1 MAEQIAKK
9 LQFSFSQYLKTA
21 EDGYVQV
28 PISNSR
34 DADNEFVVDV
44 DPRHLEFDIRGGRDY
59 AAAAA
64 GQPVLQQQF
73 EVYHPDAADDRKDN
87 PVRRLRRIVEIDVDS
102 KDESIEAQEFQ
113 ALNDFGRDVLLTWTP
128 PAEAVSQLQTLGI
141 EMRLDEHNTAHV
153 EMALT
158 HREALFLQ
166 LGLERAYPGVGSAD
180 TKYDGVLGA
189 VEQTSRG
196 MYDYLKSIK
205 DRTTEFQ
212 NAAADYQQRV
222 ANGLRDNLARYAVKQ
237 STGLDVRVPAKRGFG
252 FANIKAALWDDLG
265 TTFLSDVEENGGVPA
280 DTIKAAAAAGTA
292 AFVFAPFA
300 AAGAAVLGVATGVSY
315 LGLSAWA
322 GASVANELAN
332 SHRIVGSGL
341 AEQFILNGFTDTL
354 VRNPIDAAFS
364 GYVMYRMHTDVDSR
378 TTAFRQRVKDFESEV
393 AKAKANDETLPDL
406 AKFLSREINN
416 LKQEEPE
423 LGKALEAKNLTTTAE
438 LGDEL
443 EKQLKTDLADQLR
456 DVDRTVGYYSA
467 LMFRQRGTW
476 SLIDGLDY
484 VQGIKLSG
492 VALATSASLS
502 VLRAFM
508 GRLSM
513 SSDNQGYVVSGITTA
528 AKAMAVRYANS
539 PSGAVWDAI
548 ANTADV
554 GLAGTLQLFGAGM
567 VIYLGVTKVLP
578 AAFGWLKKAATVA
591 SFTLGTVAHLAGV
604 NNPVVSVDPVQLL
617 RDWLKV
623 DEKGQDERLNLFTI
637 HSPHTSRAYALV
649 VLLRV
654 LIRWYNTM
662 ADCLL
667 RDSRGKICLLAV
679 SELYRCRTIIMTA
692 YNHALSLLTG
702 SVSMC
707 IVMNSANMDT
717 NKSLYENYKAPANAP
732 QVTEMKRRVEADD
745 KRISDEMQLVLS
757 MFRQACDKISEI
769 DATHEDAGVT
779 DNPDDIQL
787 AFINYFE
794 DNDLTT
800 EVLNRTA
807 PTISPLA
814 QIAARGAGV
823 FCAMASQY
831 IACMENTYGDLEHF
845 ALITKVDEK
854 STLIENAS
862 VMFSLTVVMDMLF
875 MHELYLPTD
884 DPFLPHLI
892 GVNADAEVSALHS
905 PWLSSFLS
913 DTGKRVSNVFLKK
926 LLTGNVRRMELYMV
940 ARQLTSPYCTVMD
953 YMASRA
959 SMFAFQNKIQ
969 SFMAGFDD
977 RQKRR
982 FAQRRTM
989 QFDAFFQVYANYYI
1003 EQNAHHTLIGRMN
1016 APTRYSRLSVSSVYQ
1031 MSHLY
1036 LYGGYMEWFFQPGY
1050 FNTTLHVDERKVSLL
1065 SLDEL
1070 GKRVSFVEC
1079 MRVVKSDKT
1088 LRDQLRQQLLRILLT
1103 FSNLVLPRANER
1115 LSLQTQLYECIMKPD
1130 VDATS
1135 ILRRYLSEIQ
1145 RSPMAPRD
1153 IVRMLRF
1160 LAMALERSES
1170 SARELSPRLLPPD
1183 VTNAFASLLGW
1194 DSDEP
1199 IPYFWDC
1206 AIILY
1211 VCTLLR
1217 HQVGDMPLLY
1227 EAEFDDHA
1235 RCING
1240 TVGPIDVDAF
1250 LAHSVEY
1257 DMFHNQVQ
1265 GDDDVAIPAVS
1276 SVTRPRGSVDHIKR
1290 GEPSRIVPA
1299 DQKRPDQYL
1308 RTNDEEVVLW
1318 TDMWNKFVALYISS
1332 TARVDMNTLLNKW
1345 DVGFEK
1351 YYSEYNPAA
1360 GVFKMTTAEE
1370 TQFGKFAIVLKSA
1383 ARGKFKNDDDKQ
1395 KFIDA
1400 AGNLYNY
1407 CTTDAEGRSKTL
1419 KAEWTNVKDAM
1430 DESNAVKN
1438 DNQGPTPN
1446 LMKGNLGKDKEYTK
1460 LWNER
1465 LQRIDH
1471 YFKDLR
1477 LEADPTNG
1485 QKLCIELAEVFVIA
1499 LYFQSDAYFRK
1510 NGEAK
1515 KVEAAAEKFQ
1525 NSRRASAPAASALS
1539 DEKEAHSPQRGQS
1552 AMDAESS
1559 GAESIEEDESDG
1571 SDGDFFNDDDAL
1583 DDTKTGQAAA
1593 AGNRPQRVTPGR
1605 PIQSQMHHRR
1615 DADTNDDSD
1624 TGMHHPSHTGLRNR
1638 KNRKAKPTVHTV
1650 VKRDSQDAVHGKA
1663 SGGKWNWLIAAINW
1677 WTTSGNKVTQAD
1689 AANLEKMWTYEQ
1701 QYKQEVALRKAAETQ
1716 VLELRKEN
1724 RTLRERLSVLT
1735 KQNQSQ
1741 FHETTSIVPTGFT
1754 NAMIVELREQFERKD
1769 SRASTQETE
1778 EKSRQ
1783 AEILAVF
1790 QLFRKEIS
1798 DLLFL
1803 RTDTGETTFE
1813 AGKFAKPSL
1822 LEMYRKLSRKDIIY
1836 RMQHLMYIAH
1846 DKRTQ
1851 PTIEYD
1857 ELSNVLFTE
1866 SAVDHV
1872 CRWSGIGV
1880 TPTQLEIPLLSQV
1893 NNPNT
1898 ATKMVIYIR
1907 SANYQQYTRERMLT
1921 FPQFVYSPQALQGKK
1936 IAIVKVIQ
1944 VDRNC
1949 IIHRVMN
1956 LDTQQNNLMLIVEF
1970 HGDKPSDDLQFY
1982 LETLHPEDVP
1992 FKNGNVTRVTKLSS
2006 RPRQEIQVV
2015 AQTSVVPAAAA
2026 AAAPVEQQGT
2036 WWQRFW
2042 GRG

>member
-21 EDGYVQV
+21 DGEYVQV
-28 PISNSR
+28 PISNSQH
-34 DADNEFVVDV
+34 ADNEFVVDV
-44 DPRHLEFDIRGGRDY
+44 DPRHLKFDIRRGPDY
-59 AAAAA
+59 ATAAAAA
-64 GQPVLQQQF
+64 GQPFLQPQF

-128 PAEAVSQLQTLGI
+128 PREAESQLQTLGI
-141 EMRLDEHNTAHV
+141 EMKRLDQHSAAQV

-166 LGLERAYPGVGSAD
+166 LGLERAYPDISSED

-189 VEQTSRG
+189 VEKTSRG

-212 NAAADYQQRV
+212 NAAAKYQQHV

-237 STGLDVRVPAKRGFG
+237 STGLDVRVPAKRGG
-252 FANIKAALWDDLG
+252 AFANIKAALWDDLG
-265 TTFLSDVEENGGVPA
+265 TTFLSDVESNGGVPA

-393 AKAKANDETLPDL
+393 AKAKENHETLPDL
-406 AKFLSREINN
+406 ANFLSNEIKN

-423 LGKALEAKNLTTTAE
+423 LGKALEAKKATTAAE

-456 DVDRTVGYYSA
+456 DVDRSVGYYSA

-513 SSDNQGYVVSGITTA
+513 TSDNQGYVVSGITTA

-578 AAFGWLKKAATVA
+578 ATFGWLKKAATVA
-591 SFTLGTVAHLAGV
+591 SFTLGTMAHLAGV
-604 NNPVVSVDPVQLL
+604 NNAVVSVDPVQLL

-637 HSPHTSRAYALV
+637 HSPHTSRAYAFV

-732 QVTEMKRRVEADD
+732 QVTEMKKRVTADD

-779 DNPDDIQL
+779 HNPDDIQL

-800 EVLNRTA
+800 EILNRTA

-854 STLIENAS
+854 STLVENAS

-875 MHELYLPTD
+875 MHELYLPAN
-884 DPFLPHLI
+884 DPFLPHLV
-892 GVNADAEVSALHS
+892 GVHPDGKLSGLDS
-905 PWLSSFLS
+905 PWLSSFIG
-913 DTGKRVSNVFLKK
+913 DAGTRVSNAYLKK
-926 LLTGNVRRMELYMV
+926 LLTDNVRHMELYMA

-959 SMFAFQNKIQ
+959 SMFAFQNKIK
-969 SFMAGFDD
+969 SFMVSFDD

-989 QFDAFFQVYANYYI
+989 QFSAFFEVYADFYVNR
-1003 EQNAHHTLIGRMN
+1003 NAHRTLLGRMN
-1016 APTRYSRLSVSSVYQ
+1016 APTRYSRLSISSLYQ

-1036 LYGGYMEWFFQPGY
+1036 LHGDYMEWLFQPGN
-1050 FNTTLHVDERKVSLL
+1050 FNTAIHTEEEKVSVL

-1070 GKRVSFVEC
+1070 LKRVSFAEC
-1079 MRVVKSDKT
+1079 MQIVETDK
-1088 LRDQLRQQLLRILLT
+1088 LLCQQLRPQLFRILLT
-1103 FSNLVLPRANER
+1103 FSNLVLPGANER
-1115 LSLQTQLYECIMKPD
+1115 LSLQAQLYECATNPSTNATD
-1130 VDATS
+1130 V
-1135 ILRRYLSEIQ
+1135 LREYLS
-1145 RSPMAPRD
+1145 RLHSNRMAPRD

-1170 SARELSPRLLPPD
+1170 TARKIQPRLLPND
-1183 VTNAFASLLGW
+1183 VTTAFGNLIG
-1194 DSDEP
+1194 SDVGAP
-1199 IPYFWDC
+1199 NPYFRDC

-1227 EAEFDDHA
+1227 EAQFDDHA
-1235 RCING
+1235 RCVNG
-1240 TVGPIDVDAF
+1240 TVGPIDVDAVI
-1250 LAHSVEY
+1250 ARSVHY
-1257 DMFHNQVQ
+1257 DLFQSQ
-1265 GDDDVAIPAVS
+1265 IQDEDDVAIPAVS
-1276 SVTRPRGSVDHIKR
+1276 SVTKPRRDMGDIKR
-1290 GEPSRIVPA
+1290 GEPRRVTLT

-1308 RTNDEEVVLW
+1308 RTDDDEIVLW

-1332 TARVDMNTLLNKW
+1332 TARVDMNTLLNRW
-1345 DVGFEK
+1345 DIGFEA
-1351 YYSEYNPAA
+1351 YYSEYDTSVRVSNMAT
-1360 GVFKMTTAEE
+1360 GVNEF
-1370 TQFGKFAIVLKSA
+1370 TQFAIVLKA
-1383 ARGKFKNDDDKQ
+1383 AACGEFENNADEIAFQ
-1395 KFIDA
+1395 TA
-1400 AGNLYNY
+1400 AAALYTY
-1407 CTTDAEGRSKTL
+1407 GTTDKSVTTRDSPN
-1419 KAEWTNVKDAM
+1419 WV
-1430 DESNAVKN
+1430 AVKN
-1438 DNQGPTPN
+1438 PMNRTKATIDGKAATVPRLLNGI
-1446 LMKGNLGKDKEYTK
+1446 LGAKGQERDQ
-1460 LWNER
+1460 LWEER
-1465 LQRIDH
+1465 VKNIELT
-1471 YFKDLR
+1471 FKGLLVDG
-1477 LEADPTNG
+1477 EHT
-1485 QKLCIELAEVFVIA
+1485 KLCIRPEQLFVIA
-1499 LYFQSDAYFRK
+1499 LYFQTVSYFTNEGWGEKVKQAATQFGKLADAPVHRDVASAMDDTS
-1510 NGEAK
+1510 ER
-1515 KVEAAAEKFQ
+1515 AAAFLNSVAGAFSDSDEDDPTRPTGNTGAMESVPYTPSTGLRYRANRPASDSADDETKLVTVKTEPGVHKYGNTGDTGQKGSKWDWLWWIFNALRSDPTATASTKQQLSANERELASALARAALYDEAQEKIKHLEAHIAKLKKENQ
-1525 NSRRASAPAASALS
+1525 SLKVRASAP
-1539 DEKEAHSPQRGQS
+1539 
-1552 AMDAESS
+1552 
-1559 GAESIEEDESDG
+1559 
-1571 SDGDFFNDDDAL
+1571 
-1583 DDTKTGQAAA
+1583 
-1593 AGNRPQRVTPGR
+1593 
-1605 PIQSQMHHRR
+1605 SQTTH
-1615 DADTNDDSD
+1615 T
-1624 TGMHHPSHTGLRNR
+1624 SH
-1638 KNRKAKPTVHTV
+1638 A
-1650 VKRDSQDAVHGKA
+1650 
-1663 SGGKWNWLIAAINW
+1663 
-1677 WTTSGNKVTQAD
+1677 
-1689 AANLEKMWTYEQ
+1689 
-1701 QYKQEVALRKAAETQ
+1701 
-1716 VLELRKEN
+1716 
-1724 RTLRERLSVLT
+1724 
-1735 KQNQSQ
+1735 
-1741 FHETTSIVPTGFT
+1741 IVPHNSVQVSDAYVRSLGFRFVPGKT
-1754 NAMIVELREQFERKD
+1754 D
-1769 SRASTQETE
+1769 E
-1778 EKSRQ
+1778 EKKQDQDHVREAFTQ
-1783 AEILAVF
+1783 FQPEIA
-1790 QLFRKEIS
+1790 

-1803 RTDTGETTFE
+1803 CVDTGRYDMV
-1813 AGKFAKPSL
+1813 PL
-1822 LEMYRKLSRKDIIY
+1822 LSRTNKTLEVLCEQLSRKDLIY
-1836 RMQHLMYIAH
+1836 QMQHMLEQARK
-1846 DKRTQ
+1846 KRSSPVKLDDMASIT
-1851 PTIEYD
+1851 
-1857 ELSNVLFTE
+1857 SVS
-1866 SAVDHV
+1866 SAIDHT
-1872 CRWSGIGV
+1872 CTWSGV
-1880 TPTQLEIPLLSQV
+1880 DFVSAELTVPLVYSV
-1893 NNPNT
+1893 NDDYV
-1898 ATKMVIYIR
+1898 ATKMVIYVPHDE
-1907 SANYQQYTRERMLT
+1907 YQRNIASRLPKCPE
-1921 FPQFVYSPQALQGKK
+1921 FVYSFSKLNKGKTGV
-1936 IAIVKVIQ
+1936 VKVLEIPG
-1944 VDRNC
+1944 VC
-1949 IIHRVMN
+1949 FIHRVAN
-1956 LDTQQNNLMLIVEF
+1956 SLTNKNNLMLIVQ
-1970 HGDKPSDDLQFY
+1970 HVGDEPSDDLLY
-1982 LETLHPEDVP
+1982 YMENLTHEHVP
-1992 FKNGNVTRVTKLSS
+1992 FADDAVKRVQLTQR
-2006 RPRQEIQVV
+2006 RPVQQV
-2015 AQTSVVPAAAA
+2015 QSMPAAQPSSTAIA
-2026 AAAPVEQQGT
+2026 TAPAQQQSQG
-2036 WWQRFW
+2036 FFSGLF
-2042 GRG
+2042 GRN